1 MVNMKR
7 KIYILI
13 SMIIMISTFV
23 VPFYF
28 LGLTGIPMTIILYL
42 IYGIISLGVTLILD
56 IDNNNNAPTHF
67 HAYIIPPFIFLTFGF
82 KKIYYSDLG
91 YFWIRKVN
99 HEIYIYKQSI
109 LYMTNIGCIRYV
121 DDIEK
126 LKLAIKDE
134 LEYIYEQELYE
145 KRKKDK
151 EKEIWKSWDG
161 CVDKKSERDN
171 KLNEILK

>member
-13 SMIIMISTFV
+13 SMIAMISTFV

-28 LGLTGIPMTIILYL
+28 AGLIGIPIVIVIYIIYLIISLVLTIILDPD
-42 IYGIISLGVTLILD
+42 SV
-56 IDNNNNAPTHF
+56 APTPF
-67 HAYIIPPFIFLTFGF
+67 HAFIIPPFIFLTFGF